1 MTAQEEAAVVQRF
14 NDSGAGLVFVGLG
27 CPKQELWMQLHR
39 DKVKAVMLGVGAAFD
54 FHAGTLR
61 RAPRWMRDHGLEW
74 LHRLAK
80 EPRRLWR
87 RYLVTNTLFILR
99 SMRQLAL
106 HYTVDPRHEDR
117 CLPDKVT
124 IFGMTADNVDMAGAV
139 GRVEEWLIQND
150 RLCRFVVTANVDHV
164 VTLNASLEFRDAYQH
179 AAMVLVDGN
188 PIVWA
193 SRLLGVQLQGTVPGS
208 DLVPAIF
215 DHVSTT
221 WDSPLAIYLLG
232 AGPGVAERAKVII
245 ERRWRQVR
253 VVGVHSPAFGFEKD
267 EDECLRICDHI
278 NQSGAALLVVGL
290 GAPKQE
296 LWVHKHAAKLDV
308 NVALCAGATIDFLA
322 GEKKRAPLWMR
333 RWGLEWFHRMLSEP
347 RRLTRRY
354 AHDAVVFPRLV
365 VREFLRNK
373 GK

>member
-1 MTAQEEAAVVQRF
+1 
-14 NDSGAGLVFVGLG
+14 
-27 CPKQELWMQLHR
+27 
-39 DKVKAVMLGVGAAFD
+39 
-54 FHAGTLR
+54 
-61 RAPRWMRDHGLEW
+61 
-74 LHRLAK
+74 
-80 EPRRLWR
+80 
-87 RYLVTNTLFILR
+87 
-99 SMRQLAL
+99 
-106 HYTVDPRHEDR
+106 
-117 CLPDKVT
+117 
-124 IFGMTADNVDMAGAV
+124 
-139 GRVEEWLIQND
+139 
-150 RLCRFVVTANVDHV
+150 
-164 VTLNASLEFRDAYQH
+164 
-179 AAMVLVDGN
+179 MVLVDGN